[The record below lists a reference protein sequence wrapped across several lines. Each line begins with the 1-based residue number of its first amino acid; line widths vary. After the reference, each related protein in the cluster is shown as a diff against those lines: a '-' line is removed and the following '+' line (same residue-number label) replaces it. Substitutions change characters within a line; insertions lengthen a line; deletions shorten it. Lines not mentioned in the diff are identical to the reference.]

1 MYLPEVGDISNEK
14 FEMYSGYAAV
24 TDTKKL
30 HYVLLTSQNSQ
41 KDDPLQVWFN
51 GGPGCSSMMG
61 VF

>member
-1 MYLPEVGDISNEK
+1 
-14 FEMYSGYAAV
+14 MYSGYASV

-41 KDDPLQVWFN
+41 ANDPLQVWFN